1 MKKLVLIDSNALV
14 HRAFHA
20 LPPTLNSATGVPT
33 NAIFGFMAVMIRMI
47 KDLKPD
53 YIVATFDL
61 PGATFRHEEFAEY
74 KSHRVKA
81 PDELY
86 LQIPYIKEILV
97 KFGIPIF
104 EKAGFEADDL
114 IGVLAEQ
121 AKTVKDLQVVIMT
134 GDLDTLQL
142 VQDDKVVVFTLRK
155 GVTDTMTYNEKE
167 VVARYGLNPNQLI
180 DYKGLKG
187 DPSDNIPGVPGI
199 GDKTAS
205 ALIQHF
211 GSLEK
216 LYEFIE
222 KPARGG
228 SASGGKGK
236 LPKLLTPKLI
246 ERLTANKD
254 QAIFSKYLS
263 TIIRDVDIDFDLKKA
278 EWREHLDKPALE
290 KLLKDLALYSIV
302 KRLGEIDGSAIEP
315 ASLFDAPATL
325 PKVSHDGI
333 KTTLIGSA
341 MELDKLLTEIESRK
355 MAIVDVQEGMVLLG
369 FDAKRAYAFPETF
382 LEDAKFLAR
391 FGATLGNLS
400 IAKIGHDVKL
410 FCRWALEKGLQPAG
424 FTFDT
429 KLAAYLLNLEV
440 KDFLLERLF
449 FLEFKKDLNPEPL
462 KRPAYIAMLQ
472 ERYEAK
478 LKEFDLTKVLNNI
491 ELPLSP
497 ILARMERAGI
507 KVDAKMLGELSVVI
521 SKEIATL
528 EKQIS
533 KMAGGEFNI
542 NSPKQLSVVLFEKLE
557 LKSKVRKTGKGALST
572 AHSELEK
579 LAHEHPI
586 IELILKY
593 RELQK
598 LKTTY
603 IEPFP
608 ALLDSTGRVHTTY
621 NQIGAATGRLS
632 SQDPNL
638 QNIPTKTEVGQE
650 FRKAF
655 VAERGCQLVSLDYSQ
670 LELRIAAHLSGDP
683 AMSDAFKRGED
694 IHTRTASRV
703 FGVEP
708 SAVTKAMR
716 NQAKVLNFGIIYGMG
731 VQGFQR
737 AVKVS
742 RDEARDFIDKYEKE
756 FSVLIKYMEG
766 LKAFARKNGYV
777 ETLFGRR
784 RPTPDILSSMPMLRA
799 SAERMAINMPIQ
811 GTEADLLKIAMID
824 VQKHLDD
831 KYGDDVRMLLQVHD
845 ELLFEV
851 KRDIVEPVSKEIKH
865 LMESAHKFNVPIV
878 VDAKSGDNWSEMEEV
893 G

>member
-47 KDLKPD
+47 KDLNPD

-86 LQIPYIKEILV
+86 LQIPYIKEILT
-97 KFGIPIF
+97 KFGVPIF

-114 IGVLAEQ
+114 IGALAEQ
-121 AKTVKDLQVVIMT
+121 AKTEKDLQVIIMT

-142 VQDDKVVVFTLRK
+142 VEGDKVVIFTLRK
-155 GVTDTMTYNEKE
+155 GMTDTMIYDEKG

-180 DYKGLKG
+180 DYRGLKG

-199 GDKTAS
+199 GDVTAS
-205 ALIQHF
+205 ALIKQF
-211 GSLEK
+211 SSLEK
-216 LYEFIE
+216 LYEALE
-222 KPARGG
+222 K
-228 SASGGKGK
+228 KGK
-236 LPKLLTPKLI
+236 LPKFLTPKLV

-254 QAIFSKYLS
+254 QAFFSKHLS
-263 TIIRDVDIDFDLKKA
+263 TIIRDVDIDFDLKKT

-290 KLLKDLALYSIV
+290 KSLKDLALYGIV
-302 KRLGEIDGSAIEP
+302 KRLGEIDYIEP
-315 ASLFDAPATL
+315 ASLFD
-325 PKVSHDGI
+325 VSSESKTSVDGI
-333 KTTLIGSA
+333 KTTLLNSA
-341 MELDKLLTEIESRK
+341 SEVESYIEAK
-355 MAIVDVQEGMVLLG
+355 PLYIDINQGMVLFG
-369 FDAKRAYAFPETF
+369 HDTKRAYGFSETL
-382 LEDAKFLAR
+382 LEEATFLAR
-391 FGATLGNLS
+391 FSQILIDPLIS
-400 IAKIGHDVKL
+400 KIGHDVKAIS
-410 FCRWALEKGLQPAG
+410 RWALEKGIKPAG

-429 KLAAYLLNLEV
+429 KLAAYLLNLDV

-449 FLEFKKDLNPEPL
+449 FLEFEKDLDPEPL
-462 KRPAYIAMLQ
+462 KRPVYIAMLK
-472 ERYEAK
+472 ERYESK
-478 LKEFDLTKVLNNI
+478 LKKFELTKVLNNI

-497 ILARMERAGI
+497 VLARMERAGI
-507 KVDAKMLGELSVVI
+507 KVDAKMLGRLSVMV
-521 SKEIATL
+521 SKEIEGL
-528 EKQIS
+528 EKQIAEL
-533 KMAGGEFNI
+533 AGGEFNI

-557 LKSKVRKTGKGALST
+557 LKSKVRKTGKGAFST

-603 IEPFP
+603 LEPFP

-655 VAERGCQLVSLDYSQ
+655 IAEKDFVLLSCDYSQ
-670 LELRIAAHLSGDP
+670 LELRIAAHLSGDKE
-683 AMSDAFKRGED
+683 MSDAFKRGED

-716 NQAKVLNFGIIYGMG
+716 NQAKTLNFGVLYGMG

-737 AVKVS
+737 TSKVS
-742 RDEARDFIDKYEKE
+742 RDEARAFIDSYMKE
-756 FSVLIKYMEG
+756 FSGLAKYLEEVRQQ
-766 LKAFARKNGYV
+766 ARKNGYV
-777 ETLFGRR
+777 ATFFGRR
-784 RPTPDILSSMPMLRA
+784 RLIPDILSTMPMLRA
-799 SAERMAINMPIQ
+799 GAERMAINLPIQ
-811 GTEADLLKIAMID
+811 GTEADLIKMAMITI
-824 VQKHLDD
+824 QKHLDE

-851 KRDIVEPVSKEIKH
+851 KKDMVEKVSKEIKEI
-865 LMESAHKFNVPIV
+865 MESAHKFDVPIV
-878 VDAKSGDNWSEMEEV
+878 VDAKSGDNWAEMRSLPASDSE
-893 G
+893 